1 MLEAYE
7 RRCAYLALYLEHA
20 TGNPTVDHV
29 LPKSRVWDQIY
40 EWSNYRLCAALINTT
55 VLMGGRLAIMNC
67 CCKYPKATD
76 AALRREKWDAARKNF
91 REKWAE
97 EFGTWPSQPDGTRW
111 PGHHIRDL
119 RYGGDPVAENNVLP
133 VRPDVH
139 DIFSKEYPLCYS
151 GNSQW
156 SKVGIDRPYID

>member
-1 MLEAYE
+1 MSLRMTLACLLLLVAVGSRTTNAATPARANAAS
-7 RRCAYLALYLEHA
+7 RR
-20 TGNPTVDHV
+20 D
-29 LPKSRVWDQIY
+29 
-40 EWSNYRLCAALINTT
+40 
-55 VLMGGRLAIMNC
+55 
-67 CCKYPKATD
+67 
-76 AALRREKWDAARKNF
+76 KWDAARKNF

-97 EFGTWPSQPDGTRW
+97 ELGRWPAQPDGTSW

-139 DIFSKEYPLCYS
+139 DSFSKEYPRCYS

-156 SKVGIDRPYID
+156 STAGINRPYDD